1 MASFLVRVRQA
12 MKHHKPATCPA
23 IPDSKTGAHGEK
35 LYVCTI
41 VEERELGEASWQF
54 EAMCSWRKAEHE
66 TSGSCPQRA
75 GYLVKLM
82 VVEANRRCIV
92 RKAGD

>member
-1 MASFLVRVRQA
+1 MASSLVGVRQA

-35 LYVCTI
+35 LHARTI
-41 VEERELGEASWQF
+41 VEERELGEASWLVK
-54 EAMCSWRKAEHE
+54 AMCSWCKAERE

-75 GYLVKLM
+75 
-82 VVEANRRCIV
+82 
-92 RKAGD
+92 

>member
-1 MASFLVRVRQA
+1 MAPCLVRVRQV
-12 MKHHKPATCPA
+12 MKHHKTATCPA

-54 EAMCSWRKAEHE
+54 KAMCSWCKAERE

-75 GYLVKLM
+75 GYLDGCGCKPSLYCQ
-82 VVEANRRCIV
+82 E
-92 RKAGD
+92 GW